1 MGEVRVPSDALYGA
15 STARAIENFPISKI
29 RFPGDFISVLCRIK
43 ACSAKTNE
51 ELGLLDHQI
60 AKAIVNA
67 ANSIADGAY
76 RDQFPVDIFQTGSGT
91 STNMNANEVIANL
104 ALVLMGKEKGARDV
118 IHPNDHV
125 NLGMSSNDVIPTAI
139 HITAYQGIK
148 DRLLPALN
156 NLEAA
161 LEKKATQFMPVIKT
175 GRTHLQD
182 AVPISLGQ
190 EFLGYAGQV
199 KACREKLA
207 ASSQSLRKVALGGTA
222 VGTGLNTRKDFA
234 SLVLKKLS
242 RELGD
247 DFEETDNHFR
257 SQSSIDD
264 IVNTSSSL
272 KVLAV
277 ALLKI
282 SNDLRFLSSGPR
294 AGYGELR
301 LPEVQPG
308 SSIMPGKVNPV
319 ILESLCMVCAQV
331 IGNDSTLT
339 IAGQSG
345 NFELNVML
353 PVAAHNLFESIEILS
368 NAVKNV
374 TEKCILEIDA
384 TDVGPKLAGD
394 SLSLATALVPK
405 LGYDIA
411 CQIAKDAHA
420 TGRTVL
426 ESALALTEL
435 EESELK
441 RLLDPASMTGL

>member
-15 STARAIENFPISKI
+15 STARAIKNFPISKL

-76 RDQFPVDIFQTGSGT
+76 RNEFPVDIFQTGSGT

-104 ALVLMGKEKGARDV
+104 ALELLGKEKGARDV

-148 DRLLPALN
+148 NRLLPALK
-156 NLEAA
+156 NLETA

-207 ASSQSLRKVALGGTA
+207 ASSESLRKVALGGTA

-242 RELGD
+242 SELGC

-264 IVNTSSSL
+264 MVNTSSSL

-277 ALLKI
+277 ALMKI

-319 ILESLCMVCAQV
+319 LLESLCMVCAQV

-384 TDVGPKLAGD
+384 TEVGPKLAGA

-405 LGYDIA
+405 LGYDRA